1 MKVPARSKKFIRN
14 YTDEIRKILNFSIDE
29 KLDVI
34 KILELVIIPCFN
46 LNLEIVEKSEMP
58 DKYAEYEP
66 LNKII
71 RIREDTYENAL
82 KGKGRD
88 RFTIVHEI
96 GHIFL
101 HSNKV
106 SMARSSDSIPIYC
119 DPEWQA
125 NTFAREFLCPLK
137 GVSDNDGVELLAE
150 KYGISKE
157 VAKIQLSQ
165 KNKTTCQ

>member
-1 MKVPARSKKFIRN
+1 MKAPARSKVFIRHLAN
-14 YTDEIRKILNFSIDE
+14 EIRKILHLKNDE
-29 KLDVI
+29 KIDVI
-34 KILELVIIPCFN
+34 RVLEFLVIPCFD
-46 LNLEIVEKSEMP
+46 LKLEIVEKKDML

-66 LNKII
+66 INKIL
-71 RIREDTYENAL
+71 RVREDTYENAL
-82 KGKGRD
+82 NGNGRD

-106 SMARSSDSIPIYC
+106 SMSRSSEKIPIYC

-125 NTFAREFLCPLK
+125 NTFARELLCPLK
-137 GVSDNDGVELLAE
+137 GVNNSDSVELIAD
-150 KYGISKE
+150 KFGVSKE

-165 KNKTTCQ
+165 KK

>member
-1 MKVPARSKKFIRN
+1 MKAPARSKIFIRHLAN
-14 YTDEIRKILNFSIDE
+14 EIRKILHLNNDE
-29 KLDVI
+29 KIDVI
-34 KILELVIIPCFN
+34 RVLEFLVIPCFD
-46 LNLEIVEKSEMP
+46 LKLEIVEKKDMI

-66 LNKII
+66 INKIL
-71 RIREDTYENAL
+71 RVREDTYENAL
-82 KGKGRD
+82 NENGRD

-106 SMARSSDSIPIYC
+106 SMARSSEKIPIYC

-125 NTFAREFLCPLK
+125 NTFARELLCPLK
-137 GVSDNDGVELLAE
+137 GINNCDNVELIAD
-150 KYGISKE
+150 KFGVSKE

-165 KNKTTCQ
+165 KK